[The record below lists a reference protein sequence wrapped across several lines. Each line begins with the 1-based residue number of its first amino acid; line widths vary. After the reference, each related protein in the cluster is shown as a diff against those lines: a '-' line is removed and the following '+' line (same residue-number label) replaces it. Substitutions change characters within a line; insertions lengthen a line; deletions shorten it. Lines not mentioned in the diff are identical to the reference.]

1 MPPTPKPGSLK
12 KVATEAVKKAIA
24 NKVVKPTTNKIV
36 KATVDSTAFYKRA
49 SESFMRLANDESKKG
64 NDGTVRK
71 LVKLAKSFSEDQKR
85 QSKKGTLGYDKNGF
99 PLKKNKVGGIV
110 KSKKK

>member
-1 MPPTPKPGSLK
+1 MLTPKK
-12 KVATEAVKKAIA
+12 RTIKI
-24 NKVVKPTTNKIV
+24 VKPT
-36 KATVDSTAFYKRA
+36 ADSTAFYKRA

-71 LVKLAKSFSEDQKR
+71 LVKLAESSFEDQKR
-85 QSKKGTLGYDKNGF
+85 QSKKGKPGYDKNGF
-99 PLKKNKVGGIV
+99 PIKKLKVGGAV